1 MGCCP
6 FFFRCFKTM
15 FNERSDKL
23 ELLRIADAVASEKS
37 IDKELILDSME
48 TAIQKAAK
56 TRYGQETQI
65 SAKID
70 RESGNITLHRVLIVS
85 EKPENLSQSSQCRC
99 FDRGR
104 QTNVIRNG
112 R

>member
-1 MGCCP
+1 
-6 FFFRCFKTM
+6 M

-37 IDKELILDSME
+37 IDKELILNSME

-65 SAKID
+65 SAKIN

-85 EKPENLSQSSQCRC
+85 EKPEN
-99 FDRGR
+99 
-104 QTNVIRNG
+104 TNVEISLE
-112 R
+112 

>member
-1 MGCCP
+1 
-6 FFFRCFKTM
+6 M

-37 IDKELILDSME
+37 IDKELILRSME

-65 SAKID
+65 NAKID
-70 RESGNITLHRVLIVS
+70 RETGNITLHRVLVVS
-85 EKPENLSQSSQCRC
+85 EKPEN
-99 FDRGR
+99 
-104 QTNVIRNG
+104 TNVEISLEEARKREKNPELKVG
-112 R
+112 D